1 MINGWLIYSKSD
13 AEKNQGYINWML
25 EEAGLLGI
33 SLDLHFREDFQIGY
47 QNQEL
52 FLSLHGN
59 STDLPS
65 FAIVR
70 TIDPFFTKQLELMG
84 VKCYNSS
91 FVSEICN
98 DKAKTHQYLSSHGI
112 PMADTLFYE
121 TSLDRVFSFPY
132 IVKEVHGRGG
142 NAVYLA
148 ENENDKKKI
157 RLDPHGKWI
166 VQRPAQLGKDV
177 RVFVIGK
184 KVIAAVLRHSD
195 RDFKANFTLGGSASL
210 YELSEDEHL
219 LAEKI
224 ASLFDFGLAGIDFIF
239 NDDGSLLLNE
249 IEDVVGS
256 RTLSMLSDINLVRE
270 YLTFICDDLNVES
283 Q

>member
-1 MINGWLIYSKSD
+1 MINGWLIYSKND
-13 AEKNQGYINWML
+13 AEKNQAYINWML

-59 STDLPS
+59 STDLPG

-84 VKCYNSS
+84 VTCYNSS

-98 DKAKTHQYLSSHGI
+98 DKAKTHQYLSTYGI

-148 ENENDKKKI
+148 GNEDEKKNI

-166 VQRPAQLGKDV
+166 VQKPAQLGKDV

-184 KVIAAVLRHSD
+184 KIIAAVLRHSD
-195 RDFKANFTLGGSASL
+195 LDFKANFTLGGSASL
-210 YELSEDEHL
+210 YELSEDERL

-224 ASLFDFGLAGIDFIF
+224 ASLFDFGLCGIDFIF
-239 NDDGSLLLNE
+239 NEDGSLLLNE

-270 YLTFICDDLNVES
+270 YLTFICDDLNAES